1 VADTRTIK
9 LEPVTLTGSVIRLEP
24 LSLAHVPALAEV
36 GLDPEL
42 WRWIPHPVTN
52 VEQMQ
57 AYVEEALA
65 RQAAGAAL
73 PFAIVDAATAATIGS
88 TRYEAIEARH
98 RRLEI
103 GWTWVAKAW
112 QRTRANT
119 EAKLLLLTHAFEVL
133 RMNRVEIKT
142 DVLNEQSR
150 RAIERLG
157 AVQEGIFRR
166 HVITA
171 SGRSRDTV
179 YYSIIDGDWPA
190 IKARL
195 LSTLQRNARP

>member
-1 VADTRTIK
+1 MK

-42 WRWIPHPVTN
+42 WRWIPHPVTSRD
-52 VEQMQ
+52 EMR
-57 AYVEEALA
+57 AYVEEALE
-65 RQAAGAAL
+65 RQATGAML
-73 PFAIVDAATAATIGS
+73 PFAIVDAATATTIGS
-88 TRYEAIEARH
+88 TRYAAIELQH

-119 EAKLLLLTHAFEVL
+119 EAKLLLLAHAFEAL
-133 RMNRVEIKT
+133 QMNRVEIKT

-171 SGRSRDTV
+171 SGRARDTV
-179 YYSIIDGDWPA
+179 YYSIIDSEWPA

-195 LSTLQRNARP
+195 VSALQRNIA